1 MHDYQSL
8 KRDHGNRVSQT
19 IDSPIT
25 IFDFWELSEAF
36 AGLFVVL
43 VFGVIFYSWG
53 IMFILLCLVLGAGP
67 VVRSKNHRGIF
78 FHWPYRHWGIQLPGF
93 INPKCGP
100 NGERKY
106 SD

>member
-1 MHDYQSL
+1 MHSYQTL
-8 KRDHGNRVSQT
+8 KRDHGNRVSRT

-53 IMFILLCLVLGAGP
+53 LMVLLLLGVLIAAP
-67 VVRSKNHRGIF
+67 IVRTRNQKGIF
-78 FHWPYRHWGIQLPGF
+78 FHWPYKHWGVSLPGL
-93 INPKCGP
+93 IQPKGR
-100 NGERKY
+100 RKF

>member
-1 MHDYQSL
+1 MHSYQTL

-36 AGLFVVL
+36 AALFVVL
-43 VFGVIFYSWG
+43 VFGVIFYAWG
-53 IMFILLCLVLGAGP
+53 LMLLLLLVVLIAAP
-67 VVRSKNHRGIF
+67 AIRTRNPRGIF
-78 FHWPYRHWGIQLPGF
+78 FHWPYKHWGVSLPGL
-93 INPKCGP
+93 IQPKGR
-100 NGERKY
+100 RKF

>member
-1 MHDYQSL
+1 MHNYQTL

-36 AGLFVVL
+36 TALFVVL

-53 IMFILLCLVLGAGP
+53 TMFLLLCLVLFAMP
-67 VVRSKNHRGIF
+67 TVRSKNHRGIF
-78 FHWPYRHWGIQLPGF
+78 FHWPYRKFGLELPGV
-93 INPKCGP
+93 INPKRR
-100 NGERKY
+100 RKF